1 MINVTNVSV
10 LNNPSRFF
18 SDFQARP
25 RHPRRAPAA
34 RFPADAAAR
43 ACAPQFEVSFECLAP
58 LSEDIEWKLIY
69 VGSAESDEHDQE
81 LDSILVGPMQ
91 ARPRSLVPQADPP
104 DPLKIPSHDLLGVT
118 DNFFFVCRAPGVLFR
133 RAGYYVNNEYDA
145 PELNESPPEPPLH
158 DRLVRTILAEKPRV
172 TRYQID
178 WQMPPSLPPS
188 LPNENVPPSL
198 PQPAECGVSSGEMM
212 QQVENM
218 QPQPEPMTH

>member
-1 MINVTNVSV
+1 MPAT
-10 LNNPSRFF
+10 
-18 SDFQARP
+18 
-25 RHPRRAPAA
+25 APCQQSSLAPTA
-34 RFPADAAAR
+34 LAAR
-43 ACAPQFEVSFECLAP
+43 ALAP
-58 LSEDIEWKLIY
+58 P
-69 VGSAESDEHDQE
+69 A
-81 LDSILVGPMQ
+81 
-91 ARPRSLVPQADPP
+91 PRALPP
-104 DPLKIPSHDLLGVT
+104 
-118 DNFFFVCRAPGVLFR
+118 R
-133 RAGYYVNNEYDA
+133 RGGCGCEAGYYVNNEYDA

>member
-18 SDFQARP
+18 SDF
-25 RHPRRAPAA
+25 
-34 RFPADAAAR
+34 
-43 ACAPQFEVSFECLAP
+43 QFEVSFECLAP

-91 ARPRSLVPQADPP
+91 ASSYKIVFQADPP

-118 DNFFFVCRAPGVLFR
+118 VILLSGFFREREFIRI
-133 RAGYYVNNEYDA
+133 GYYVNNEYDA